1 MKQSS
6 KPTKANG
13 STNDREIA
21 APKLESLQQ
30 INLNAAG
37 LDVGASEIYVCVPEG
52 RSESSV
58 RVFSSFTADL
68 QALADWLS
76 HCQVTTVALEST
88 GVYWIPIFQILE
100 TRGFDVYLVNA
111 HYIKNVTGKKTDI
124 LDCQWIQQLLTYG
137 LLHKSFRPDDAT
149 CVLRALVRH
158 REMLLRYRASH
169 IQHMQK
175 ALQQMNLKL
184 TNVLSDVTGQ
194 TGLRIIRDILAGV
207 RDPQQLAKHRDHRC
221 RKSETEIA
229 KSLEGDYRA
238 EHLFALQQSVE
249 LYDIYTEKL
258 SACDAEIELQLANF
272 SPRIDLATHPLPPA
286 TRPPAIRPKNDP
298 PTDLRPALYQL
309 AGVDLTQ
316 IDGLSILSIQT
327 ILAEIGTDM
336 SKWKTVKHFTSWLGL
351 SPQNQKTGGRV
362 IRTRTKKTN
371 NRANLAF
378 RQAAATLGRSQSALG
393 VFYRRMKVK
402 LGTPKAVVAT
412 AHKLA
417 RMVYHLLKYQ
427 VPFSALPPEQEDARY
442 RERALRNLQRKA
454 VKLGARLVIEPTS
467 SSVAEELVS

>member
-1 MKQSS
+1 MKQPNQKS
-6 KPTKANG
+6 KAKAN
-13 STNDREIA
+13 SQARKVA

-37 LDVGASEIYVCVPEG
+37 IDIGASEMYVCVPED
-52 RSESSV
+52 RSSASV
-58 RVFSSFTADL
+58 RVFSSFTVDL

-76 HCQVTTVALEST
+76 ECQVTTVAMEST
-88 GVYWIPIFQILE
+88 GVYWIPIFQLLE
-100 TRGFDVYLVNA
+100 ARGFEVYLVNA
-111 HYIKNVTGKKTDI
+111 QYIKNVTGKKTDI

-149 CVLRALVRH
+149 CVLRSLVRH
-158 REMLLRYRASH
+158 RDMLLRYRASH
-169 IQHMQK
+169 SQHIQK

-184 TNVLSDVTGQ
+184 TNVLSDIMGQ
-194 TGLRIIRDILAGV
+194 TGMRIIRDILAGV
-207 RDPQQLAKHRDHRC
+207 RDPQQLAEHRDHRC
-221 RKSETEIA
+221 GKTSAEIA

-238 EHLFALQQSVE
+238 EHLFALQQAVE

-258 SACDAEIELQLANF
+258 RVCDVEIEQQMGQF
-272 SPRIDLATHPLPPA
+272 QPRIDIATHPLPPA
-286 TRPPAIRPKNDP
+286 TRPRATRPKNDP
-298 PTDLRPALYQL
+298 ATDLRPALYQM

-316 IDGLSILSIQT
+316 IDGLNILSIQA
-327 ILAEIGTDM
+327 ILSEIGTDM

-351 SPQNQKTGGRV
+351 SPQNQKTGGKI
-362 IRTRTKKTN
+362 IRSRTKKTD

-378 RQAAATLGRSQSALG
+378 RLAAAALGHSKSGLG

-417 RMVYHLLKYQ
+417 RIVYHLLKYQ
-427 VPFSALPPEQEDARY
+427 VPFSGLLPEQEDARY

-454 VKLGARLVIEPTS
+454 LKLGARLVVEPNS
-467 SSVAEELVS
+467 DVPSAGLVF